1 MKQAD
6 GEVAGVVDELPASFV
21 RGAVAAGIVAALKD
35 KSAGADLLQSAL
47 LGGGALSAAVTVEK
61 LLFNKEWSVAK
72 GKKGGKKKKR
82 AAMERA
88 ALAALL
94 RQNQPTGLA
103 ALTPAQQ
110 FLVGTLVG
118 AGAAYVLGDEQ
129 MRAKVLRAGMQF
141 YGKLA
146 DGFEEL
152 KEQMGDIQAELA
164 AQRMSSE

>member
-6 GEVAGVVDELPASFV
+6 GEAAGVVDELPASFV

-72 GKKGGKKKKR
+72 GKKGGKKKR

-129 MRAKVLRAGMQF
+129 MRGKVLRAGLQF